1 MDPLALPVPP
11 DSNDGK
17 SSLVH
22 RLLIASG
29 QVGRISPAALLP
41 SWIGLVF
48 IAAWPWKALLWPAV
62 GIATV
67 ALASDG
73 AMLALLPV
81 ARRSWGPVTPPL
93 LALTLLRTL
102 LSWALALTGPTPIT
116 LGVQALLQWVVSGLA
131 MYATW
136 VEPAR
141 VGVTRQQLVLDSA
154 DPAPSESDDPPATLR
169 LLHLSD
175 LHYEG
180 DSPRETALLAQVTEL
195 RPALILLTGDYLNLS
210 SVNDP
215 AAQAGARTILEQ
227 FQAPLGVYAVTG
239 SPVVDR
245 PGIVPQIFAD
255 LPIRWLDDEVAPVRW
270 NGGEL
275 WLLGVRCTYRPERDA
290 AALARLRYQV
300 PSEAFTVLLY
310 HTPDLMPE
318 AARLGVRLYLA
329 GHTHGGQIRLPL
341 YGAIF
346 TSSRY
351 GKRYEMGWYQTGRT
365 TLYVSRGLGMEGLGA
380 PRARFLTPPEIV
392 LWELSAGNGPSGD

>member
-1 MDPLALPVPP
+1 MDPQALPVPP

-29 QVGRISPAALLP
+29 QVGRINPVALLP

-48 IAAWPWKALLWPAV
+48 IAAWPWQALLWPAV

-81 ARRSWGPVTPPL
+81 TRRSWGPVTPPL

-102 LSWALALTGPTPIT
+102 LSWALALTGPTPVA
-116 LGVQALLQWVVSGLA
+116 LGVQALLQLAVSGLA
-131 MYATW
+131 VYATW
-136 VEPAR
+136 VEPAQ
-141 VGVTRQQLVLDSA
+141 VKVTRRQLRLAGD
-154 DPAPSESDDPPATLR
+154 DPAGAGSDEPPATLR
-169 LLHLSD
+169 LLHISD

-180 DSPRETALLAQVTEL
+180 DSPRETTLLAQVAGL
-195 RPALILLTGDYLNLS
+195 HPALILLTGDYLNLS
-210 SVNDP
+210 SVHDP
-215 AAQAGARTILEQ
+215 AAQAGAHAILEQ
-227 FQAPLGVYAVTG
+227 LQAPLGVYAVTG

-245 PGIVPQIFAD
+245 PGVVPRIFAD
-255 LPIRWLDDEVAPVRW
+255 LPIRWLDDEVTLVRW
-270 NGGEL
+270 DGGEL

-290 AALARLRYQV
+290 AALARLLRQV
-300 PSEAFTVLLY
+300 PSDAFTVLLY

-346 TSSRY
+346 TSSRH
-351 GKRYEMGWYQTGRT
+351 GKRYEMGEYQTGRT

-392 LWELSAGNGPSGD
+392 LWELSAGNGKSGD